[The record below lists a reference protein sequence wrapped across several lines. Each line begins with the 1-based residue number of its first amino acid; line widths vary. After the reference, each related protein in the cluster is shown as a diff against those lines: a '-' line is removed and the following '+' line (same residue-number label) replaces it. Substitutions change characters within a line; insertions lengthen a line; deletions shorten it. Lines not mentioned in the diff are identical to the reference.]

1 MTDILYVQGVEVQ
14 ATIGIEKWEQ
24 AIKQKIRF
32 DLEML
37 TDAKLAAAT
46 DQIADSINYAVV
58 TTKLIDYIEQSKFQ
72 LLETLAEN
80 CAQIV
85 MTEFN
90 VQGLRLRMS
99 KPGIVRHSKDSGV
112 IIARGS
118 WQNNQGL

>member
-118 WQNNQGL
+118 WQNHQGL